1 MARFATDRTGPAASS
16 WRKVLVTHPDFA
28 NASVTMPSD
37 RPNFLIIMTDEHNP
51 FVSEPFGHPFIQTPN
66 IQRLADRGVLFENTY
81 CNAPLCVPSRAS
93 FMTGKY
99 VHRIG
104 VWDNA
109 ASLSSN
115 EPTWAPPAEPGRV

>member
-1 MARFATDRTGPAASS
+1 
-16 WRKVLVTHPDFA
+16 
-28 NASVTMPSD
+28 
-37 RPNFLIIMTDEHNP
+37 MTDEHNP

-66 IQRLADRGVLFENTY
+66 IQRLANRGVLFENAY
-81 CNAPLCVPSRAS
+81 CNSPLCVPSRAS

-99 VHRIG
+99 VNRIG

-115 EPTWAPPAEPGRV
+115 EPTWAADERRGLEERRQQRDAADGDPGPGDLA

>member
-1 MARFATDRTGPAASS
+1 MTSE
-16 WRKVLVTHPDFA
+16 K
-28 NASVTMPSD
+28 
-37 RPNFLIIMTDEHNP
+37 PNFLIIMTDEHNP

-81 CNAPLCVPSRAS
+81 CNSPLCVPSRAS

-115 EPTWAPPAEPGRV
+115 EPTWAHRLNLAGYETALAGKMHFIGEDQRHGF